1 MLDSAH
7 RPRISEALLRQI
19 AERDEQPPVDPSPRD
34 GDAAQLSRRLRSMP
48 PANLRRR
55 LYPR

>member
-19 AERDEQPPVDPSPRD
+19 AERNERRPVAPLPQDSE
-34 GDAAQLSRRLRSMP
+34 AARLSRRLRSMP

-55 LYPR
+55 LYPS

>member
-1 MLDSAH
+1 VLDSAH

-19 AERDEQPPVDPSPRD
+19 AERGERRPVGLAPRNS
-34 GDAAQLSRRLRSMP
+34 DAVELSRRLRSMP

-55 LYPR
+55 LYPS